1 MLTVEKLGN
10 IVLGAAERQA
20 TEAHDGLRA
29 GVFRAAAHAAT
40 AAAARLGLERPVHL
54 GAGRLE
60 QLDVAG
66 AHVLVVLLHGA
77 LEVVRVLQL
86 DVRLAAGPT
95 LAGQDHAD
103 PGRAAADR
111 DI

>member
-1 MLTVEKLGN
+1 
-10 IVLGAAERQA
+10 
-20 TEAHDGLRA
+20 
-29 GVFRAAAHAAT
+29 
-40 AAAARLGLERPVHL
+40 
-54 GAGRLE
+54 
-60 QLDVAG
+60 
-66 AHVLVVLLHGA
+66 VLLHGA